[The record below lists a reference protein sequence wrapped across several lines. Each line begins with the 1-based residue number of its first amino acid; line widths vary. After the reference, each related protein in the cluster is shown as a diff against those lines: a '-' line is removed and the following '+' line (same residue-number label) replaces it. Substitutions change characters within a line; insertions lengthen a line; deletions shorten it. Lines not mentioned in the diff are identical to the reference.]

1 MVQVELHEGHQVL
14 DRRLIDVKEAAKLL
28 NISVH
33 TVYSWVSQRRI
44 PFVKLGRRTEF
55 DIKDLEDWIE
65 KNKTSE
71 QEF

>member
-1 MVQVELHEGHQVL
+1 VVQVELHEGHQVL

-55 DIKDLEDWIE
+55 DTKDLEDWIE

>member
-1 MVQVELHEGHQVL
+1 ML

-33 TVYSWVSQRRI
+33 TVYSWVSQRKI

-55 DIKDLEDWIE
+55 DIKDLENWIE

>member
-1 MVQVELHEGHQVL
+1 VL

>member
-1 MVQVELHEGHQVL
+1 
-14 DRRLIDVKEAAKLL
+14 VKEAAKLL